1 MYTRSPKLLC
11 AASSEIEYLLE
22 APVDLINAQK
32 TALTF
37 ALPSIKSDPMVS
49 LYGDR
54 FWKDS
59 RCSVAGV
66 PILPIDFHGRF
77 VSWDFAVVLF
87 DRLFR
92 IGSVSYGGISWVI
105 LEVICGRQNA

>member
-1 MYTRSPKLLC
+1 MNLIAMAACLESRGSEFELWQWWSSDSSTPKLLR

-37 ALPSIKSDPMVS
+37 ALPSIKSDPTVS
-49 LYGDR
+49 FYGDR

-59 RCSVAGV
+59 RPSVSCV
-66 PILPIDFHGRF
+66 PIFPIDFHARF
-77 VSWDFAVVLF
+77 V
-87 DRLFR
+87 RFR
-92 IGSVSYGGISWVI
+92 GSA
-105 LEVICGRQNA
+105 L